1 MSKVTGSYESLIK
14 GVSEQ
19 VAHQRYPG
27 QNWEQV
33 NMVSDPVR
41 GLARRRGS
49 VMMSEQHRPEI
60 AFDTPSREDGKSFG
74 EQSLYLGVN
83 EYSIMHRKRAV
94 AGSTMPILV
103 VLNKTTGNLLPVV
116 AHGNLAGYAPNGFN
130 SITAVGNL
138 VLLAPKGVASR
149 YTAVDQVTNSPA
161 ANSVAAWVKGG
172 SYSRTYTLSVKRASD
187 QQVITVQYTT
197 PTSYYPGMLDTSDIP
212 AVIPDPEK
220 PGQTKPNP
228 DYQKLVNDRVYA
240 YQKDVNQW
248 IGTAAAAIQPAAI
261 AAKLQALISPSFP
274 GSSGLIGST
283 IIIDGGQSVSCDDG
297 GSGEQFIGVART
309 VKAAADLTTV
319 HRTGKVVK
327 IKPTSGKSYYVKAIA
342 KDGTTDGWTQ
352 VIWEECPG
360 VLITPTAVTAIGAVH
375 NGTFYVAPS
384 PAELAALAGIN
395 VPPWEPSSSGDLD
408 SQSLPAFLD
417 REINYIRMFQD
428 RLIIIAGATVFMS
441 RSGDYFNFFRTSA
454 LNIQDNDPIE
464 VYALG
469 SEDDVITA
477 GTLLDRNLILFGKQW
492 QYAVPGRDAITP
504 QNAFVAVQSGYRDSN
519 TCPPESSGNLIFFG
533 QKREGKL
540 TIQQMQTGAYA
551 DTLDAFEITQQLN
564 KYLIGD
570 PVQIEAV
577 TSPSALFVRTTADA
591 NGVWVYSYLDSQ
603 NNAERLFD
611 SWSKWTFSKTLG
623 DMIGMTTKDGDLYV
637 TTLRHHVNG
646 SWFVTDRFTMNT
658 DVPDCHLDSQR
669 RYIAAGSMT
678 IGNNDYPELLSGA
691 YNSTASRYWL
701 QGDTFGERLEALRE
715 QIGPTYDP
723 NLLIGADFESYVV
736 LTNPYIRD
744 KDGKAILDGR
754 LTLGNM
760 NVTVFE
766 SSAMDVSICDLVNA
780 DSKAYAETLRWV
792 ARNANDWVLNTQQVA
807 DTASVVVGV
816 YKEVRDC
823 KVKLAGRS
831 WLPLTLS
838 AIEWQ
843 GQFYTRRRQ

>member
-19 VAHQRYPG
+19 VAHQRFPG
-27 QNWEQV
+27 QVWEQV

-49 VMMSEQHRPEI
+49 VMVAEKVLPGVG
-60 AFDTPSREDGKSFG
+60 DTAATRDDAAVYG
-74 EQSLYLGVN
+74 EQSLYLGIN
-83 EYSIMHRKRAV
+83 EYSIMHRKRQMV
-94 AGSTMPILV
+94 AGSQMPPLV
-103 VLNKTTGNLLPVV
+103 VFDKTGGKLLNVSMAVDDAKMTEYGQS
-116 AHGNLAGYAPNGFN
+116 GFN

-138 VLLAPKGVASR
+138 VLLAPRGHAST
-149 YTAVDQVTNSPA
+149 YTSVDQVTTGPT
-161 ANSVAAWVKGG
+161 ANSVAGWVKGG
-172 SYSRTYTLSVKRASD
+172 SYSRTYTLSAKRASD
-187 QQVITVQYTT
+187 GAVFTVQYTT
-197 PTSYYPGMLDTSDIP
+197 PTSYYPGILDTSDIP
-212 AVIPDPEK
+212 ATNPD
-220 PGQTKPNP
+220 GTPNK

-240 YQKDVNQW
+240 YQKAVNQW
-248 IGTAAAAIQPAAI
+248 IGTSAAAIQPQAI
-261 AAKLQALISPSFP
+261 AQSLNALIEAHLP
-274 GSSGLIGST
+274 GSHGVIGST
-283 IIIDGGQSVSCDDG
+283 IIIDGATSISCDDG
-297 GSGEQFIGVART
+297 GDGSQFIGVGRT
-309 VKAAADLTTV
+309 VKQASDLTTV

-327 IKPTSGKSYYVKAIA
+327 IKPTNGTGKAYYVKAVA
-342 KDGTTDGWTQ
+342 KDGTTVGWTQ

-360 VLITPTAVTAIGAVH
+360 VLITPILVCAVGAVK
-375 NGTFYVAPS
+375 NGTFYVAS
-384 PAELAALAGIN
+384 TPAKLAALAAIS
-395 VPPWEPSSSGDLD
+395 VPPWAPSSSGDLD

-428 RLIIIAGATVFMS
+428 RLIIVAGATVFMS
-441 RSGDYFNFFRTSA
+441 RSGDYFNFFRTGA

-492 QYAVPGRDAITP
+492 QYAVPGRDAIVP

-564 KYLIGD
+564 KYLVGQ
-570 PVQIEAV
+570 PLQIEAV
-577 TSPSALFVRTTADA
+577 TSPSALFIRTDA
-591 NGVWVYSYLDSQ
+591 ERNGVWVYSYLDAQ
-603 NNAERLFD
+603 NNTERLFD
-611 SWSKWTFSKTLG
+611 SWSKWQFNKELG
-623 DMIGMTTKDGDLYV
+623 NIVAITTKDGDLYI
-637 TTLRHHVNG
+637 TTLRATTQAMYL
-646 SWFVTDRFTMNT
+646 VTDRFTLNT
-658 DVPDCHLDSQR
+658 DVPDAHIDSMR
-669 RYIAAGSMT
+669 PWLAIGTAGEA
-678 IGNNDYPELLSGA
+678 INQGQFRGA
-691 YNSTASRYWL
+691 YNKNSGRYWL
-701 QGDTFGERLEALRE
+701 QGDVMGGGRLAALRE
-715 QIGPTYDP
+715 QIGTDQDP
-723 NLLIGADFESYVV
+723 NLNIGAAFDSYVV

-760 NVTVFE
+760 NVTTFE
-766 SSAMDVSICDLVNA
+766 SSAMDVSICDLVDA
-780 DSKAYAETLRWV
+780 DNTQYQETLRWV

-843 GQFYTRRRQ
+843 GQFFTRRRA

>member
-19 VAHQRYPG
+19 VAHQRFPG
-27 QNWEQV
+27 QVWEQV

-49 VMMSEQHRPEI
+49 VMVAEKALPGV
-60 AFDTPSREDGKSFG
+60 ADTQATRDDAAVYG

-83 EYSIMHRKRAV
+83 EYSIMHRKRQMV
-94 AGSTMPILV
+94 AGSQMPPLV
-103 VLNKTTGNLLPVV
+103 VFDKTGGKLLNVSIAADDAKMTEYGQS
-116 AHGNLAGYAPNGFN
+116 GFN

-138 VLLAPKGVASR
+138 VLLAPRGHAST
-149 YTAVDQVTNSPA
+149 YTSVDQVTNGVA
-161 ANSVAAWVKGG
+161 ANSAAGWVKGG
-172 SYSRTYTLSVKRASD
+172 SYSRTYTLSFKRASD
-187 QQVITVQYTT
+187 NSVHTVQYTT
-197 PTSYYPGMLDTSDIP
+197 PTSYYPGILDTSDIP
-212 AVIPDPEK
+212 ATNPD
-220 PGQTKPNP
+220 GTPNK

-240 YQKDVNQW
+240 YQKAVNQW
-248 IGTAAAAIQPAAI
+248 IGTSAAAIQPQAI
-261 AAKLQALISPSFP
+261 AASLQALVNPLLP
-274 GSSGLIGST
+274 GTSGVIGST
-283 IIIDGGQSVSCDDG
+283 IIMGGVVSISCDDG
-297 GSGEQFIGVART
+297 GDGSQFIGVART
-309 VKAAADLTTV
+309 VKQASDLTTV
-319 HRTGKVVK
+319 HRVGKVVK
-327 IKPTSGKSYYVKAIA
+327 IKPTNGTGKAYYVKAVA
-342 KDGTTDGWTQ
+342 KDGTSTGWTQ

-360 VLITPTAVTAIGAVH
+360 VLITPVLVCAVGAVKG
-375 NGTFYVAPS
+375 GTFYVAS
-384 PAELAALAGIN
+384 TPAKLAALAAIN
-395 VPPWEPSSSGDLD
+395 VPPWAPSSSGDLD

-428 RLIIIAGATVFMS
+428 RLIVIAGATVFMS
-441 RSGDYFNFFRTSA
+441 RSGDYFNFFRTGA

-492 QYAVPGRDAITP
+492 QYAVPGRDAIVP

-540 TIQQMQTGAYA
+540 AIQQMQTGAYA

-564 KYLIGD
+564 KYLVGQ
-570 PVQIEAV
+570 PLQIEAV
-577 TSPSALFVRTTADA
+577 TSPSALFIRTDA
-591 NGVWVYSYLDSQ
+591 ERNGVWVYSYLDAQ
-603 NNAERLFD
+603 NNTERLFD
-611 SWSKWTFSKTLG
+611 SWSKWQFNKELG
-623 DMIGMTTKDGDLYV
+623 NIVAMTTKDGDLYV
-637 TTLRHHVNG
+637 TTLRATTQAMYL
-646 SWFVTDRFTMNT
+646 VTDRFTLNT
-658 DVPDCHLDSQR
+658 DVPDAHIDSMRPYISIGTVGEAIHLDQFR
-669 RYIAAGSMT
+669 
-678 IGNNDYPELLSGA
+678 GA
-691 YNSTASRYWL
+691 YNKNSGRYWL
-701 QGDTFGERLEALRE
+701 QGDAMGAGRLAALRE
-715 QIGPTYDP
+715 QIGVDQDV
-723 NLLIGADFESYVV
+723 NLNVGAAFDSYVV

-760 NVTVFE
+760 NVTTFE
-766 SSAMDVSICDLVNA
+766 SSAMDVSICDLVDA
-780 DSKAYAETLRWV
+780 DNTQYQETLRWV

-843 GQFYTRRRQ
+843 GQFFTRRRA